1 MVLLILNHVEEVIKM
16 KDLSVRELK
25 NIKGGF
31 SLTST
36 AIKYVGDLIEII
48 ILAGRKLGSSL
59 RRIGSGDICPLE

>member
-1 MVLLILNHVEEVIKM
+1 MALLILNHVAEVIRM
-16 KDLSVRELK
+16 KDLSVKELK

-36 AIKYVGDLIEII
+36 AIKYVGDLIEIL

>member
-1 MVLLILNHVEEVIKM
+1 MVLLILNHVEEAIRM
-16 KDLSVRELK
+16 KDLSVKELK

-36 AIKYVGDLIEII
+36 AIKYVGDLIEIL
-48 ILAGRKLGSSL
+48 ILAGRKLGSSI

>member
-1 MVLLILNHVEEVIKM
+1 MVLLILNHVEVVIRM
-16 KDLSVRELK
+16 KDLSVKELK

-36 AIKYVGDLIEII
+36 AIKYVGDLIEIL

-59 RRIGSGDICPLE
+59 RRIGGGDICPLE

>member
-1 MVLLILNHVEEVIKM
+1 MVLLIQNHVEVVIRM
-16 KDLSVRELK
+16 KDLSVKELK

-36 AIKYVGDLIEII
+36 AIKYVGDLIEIL

>member
-1 MVLLILNHVEEVIKM
+1 M
-16 KDLSVRELK
+16 KSLSFKELK

-36 AIKYVGDLIEII
+36 AIKYVGDLIEI
-48 ILAGRKLGSSL
+48 LVMAGRKLGSSI

>member
-1 MVLLILNHVEEVIKM
+1 MALLTQNHVEEVIKM
-16 KDLSVRELK
+16 KDLSVKDLK

-36 AIKYVGDLIEII
+36 AIKYVGDLIEIL

>member
-1 MVLLILNHVEEVIKM
+1 MVLLILNHVEVAIKM
-16 KDLSVRELK
+16 KDLSVKELK

-36 AIKYVGDLIEII
+36 AIKYVGDLIEIL

>member
-1 MVLLILNHVEEVIKM
+1 MALLIQNHVEEVIKM
-16 KDLSVRELK
+16 KDLSVKELK
-25 NIKGGF
+25 NVKGGF

-36 AIKYVGDLIEII
+36 AIKYVGDLIEIL

>member
-1 MVLLILNHVEEVIKM
+1 MVLLILNHVEVVIRM
-16 KDLSVRELK
+16 KDLSVKELK

-36 AIKYVGDLIEII
+36 AIKYIGDLIEIL

>member
-1 MVLLILNHVEEVIKM
+1 MVLLILNHVEEVIRM
-16 KDLSVRELK
+16 RDLSIYELK

-36 AIKYVGDLIEII
+36 AIKYVGDLIEIL

>member
-1 MVLLILNHVEEVIKM
+1 MVLLILNHVEVVIRM
-16 KDLSVRELK
+16 KDLSVKELK

-36 AIKYVGDLIEII
+36 AIKYVGDLIEIL

-59 RRIGSGDICPLE
+59 RRIGSGDICPL

>member
-1 MVLLILNHVEEVIKM
+1 MALLIQNHVEEVIKM
-16 KDLSVRELK
+16 KDLSVKDLK

-36 AIKYVGDLIEII
+36 AIKYVGDLIEIL

>member
-1 MVLLILNHVEEVIKM
+1 MALLIQNHVEEVIKM
-16 KDLSVRELK
+16 KDLSVKELK

-36 AIKYVGDLIEII
+36 AIKYVGDLIEIL

>member
-1 MVLLILNHVEEVIKM
+1 MALLILNHVEEVIRM
-16 KDLSVRELK
+16 KDLSVKELK

-36 AIKYVGDLIEII
+36 AIKYVGDLIEIL

>member
-1 MVLLILNHVEEVIKM
+1 M
-16 KDLSVRELK
+16 KDLSVKELK

-36 AIKYVGDLIEII
+36 AIKYVGDLIEIL

-59 RRIGSGDICPLE
+59 RRIGGGDICPLE

>member
-1 MVLLILNHVEEVIKM
+1 MVLLILNHVEVVIRM
-16 KDLSVRELK
+16 KDLSVKELK
-25 NIKGGF
+25 KIKGGF

-36 AIKYVGDLIEII
+36 AIKYVGDLIEIL

>member
-1 MVLLILNHVEEVIKM
+1 MVLLILNHVEEAIKM
-16 KDLSVRELK
+16 KDLSVKELK

-36 AIKYVGDLIEII
+36 AIKYVGDLIEIL

>member
-1 MVLLILNHVEEVIKM
+1 MVLLILNHVEEVIRM
-16 KDLSVRELK
+16 KDLSVKELK

-36 AIKYVGDLIEII
+36 AIKYVGDLIEIL

-59 RRIGSGDICPLE
+59 RRIGSGDICPIE

>member
-1 MVLLILNHVEEVIKM
+1 MVLLILNHVEVVIRM
-16 KDLSVRELK
+16 KDLSVKELK

-36 AIKYVGDLIEII
+36 AIKYVGDLIEIL

-59 RRIGSGDICPLE
+59 RRIRSGDICPLE

>member
-1 MVLLILNHVEEVIKM
+1 MVLLILNHVEVVSRM
-16 KDLSVRELK
+16 KDLSVKELK

-36 AIKYVGDLIEII
+36 AIKYVGDLIEIL

>member
-1 MVLLILNHVEEVIKM
+1 VVLLILNHVEVVIRM
-16 KDLSVRELK
+16 KDLSVKELK

-36 AIKYVGDLIEII
+36 AIKYVGDLIEIL

>member
-1 MVLLILNHVEEVIKM
+1 MGLLIQNHVEGVIKM
-16 KDLSVRELK
+16 KDLSVKELK

-36 AIKYVGDLIEII
+36 AIKYVGDLIEIL

>member
-1 MVLLILNHVEEVIKM
+1 MVLRIQNHVEEVIRV
-16 KDLSVRELK
+16 KDLSVKDLK
-25 NIKGGF
+25 KIKGGF

-36 AIKYVGDLIEII
+36 AIKYVGDLIEIL

>member
-1 MVLLILNHVEEVIKM
+1 MALLIQNHVEEAIRM
-16 KDLSVRELK
+16 KDLSVKELK

-36 AIKYVGDLIEII
+36 AIKYVGDLIEIL

>member
-1 MVLLILNHVEEVIKM
+1 MNHVEEAIKM
-16 KDLSVRELK
+16 TDLSVKELK

-36 AIKYVGDLIEII
+36 AIKYVGDLIEIL

>member
-1 MVLLILNHVEEVIKM
+1 MVLLILNHVEEVIRM
-16 KDLSVRELK
+16 KDLSVKELK

-36 AIKYVGDLIEII
+36 AIKYVGDLIEIL